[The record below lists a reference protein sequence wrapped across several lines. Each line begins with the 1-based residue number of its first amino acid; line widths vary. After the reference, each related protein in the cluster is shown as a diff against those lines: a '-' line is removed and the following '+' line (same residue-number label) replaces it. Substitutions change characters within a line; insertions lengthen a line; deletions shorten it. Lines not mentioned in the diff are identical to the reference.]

1 MSLGSILGLGCLCRP
16 FPAGFNAV
24 GRMVELERRGLGRTY
39 LAAVPHLD
47 TLPSLVGGELGL

>member
-1 MSLGSILGLGCLCRP
+1 MSVAVLQLVMQL
-16 FPAGFNAV
+16 AGWLSSNAAGWV
-24 GRMVELERRGLGRTY
+24 ALS